1 MKLVLNDGTEISIRK
16 FTREYAAN
24 QVNKLRLNITA
35 NYETPEVFDD
45 VSEGVQKEMN
55 TKGLRIVDDDG
66 TEIEFKNY
74 VVENVLE
81 IHDGM
86 SNDIL
91 IRAYKEVEETTEEVP
106 GVAIPDPNEETAT
119 EATETTGEDS
129 TDVADVDTTE
139 DSTEE

>member
-24 QVNKLRLNITA
+24 QANKLRLNITA

-45 VSEGVQKEMN
+45 ISEGVQKEMN
-55 TKGLRIVDDDG
+55 AKGLRIVDDDG
-66 TEIEFKNY
+66 TELEFKNY

-91 IRAYKEVEETTEEVP
+91 IRAYKDAEEAAEEEVP
-106 GVAIPDPNEETAT
+106 GVAIPDTNEDT
-119 EATETTGEDS
+119 S
-129 TDVADVDTTE
+129 TDE
-139 DSTEE
+139 STEETTEE

>member
-1 MKLVLNDGTEISIRK
+1 MKLVLNDGTEITIRK

-35 NYETPEVFDD
+35 NYDTPEVFDD
-45 VSEGVQKEMN
+45 VSEGVQKDMN
-55 TKGLRIVDDDG
+55 AKGLRIVDDDG
-66 TEIEFKNY
+66 TELEFKNY

-91 IRAYKEVEETTEEVP
+91 IRAYKEVEETTEEAP
-106 GVAIPDPNEETAT
+106 GVAIPDPNEETETTDATDTEPSEDAT
-119 EATETTGEDS
+119 EE
-129 TDVADVDTTE
+129 
-139 DSTEE
+139 STEE

>member
-1 MKLVLNDGTEISIRK
+1 MKLVLNDGTEIAIRK

-45 VSEGVQKEMN
+45 ISEGVQKDMN
-55 TKGLRIVDDDG
+55 AKGLRIIDDDK
-66 TEIEFKNY
+66 TEIEFENY

-86 SNDIL
+86 SNDVL
-91 IRAYKEVEETTEEVP
+91 IRAYKDTEEAAEEVP
-106 GVAIPDPNEETAT
+106 GVAIPDP
-119 EATETTGEDS
+119 
-129 TDVADVDTTE
+129 
-139 DSTEE
+139 TEE

>member
-1 MKLVLNDGTEISIRK
+1 MELVLNDGTEITIRK

-45 VSEGVQKEMN
+45 VSDGVQKDMN
-55 TKGLRIVDDDG
+55 AKGLRIVDDDG
-66 TEIEFKNY
+66 TELEFKGY

-91 IRAYKEVEETTEEVP
+91 IRAYKDTEAVEEVP
-106 GVAIPDPNEETAT
+106 GEAIPDPNDEIAT
-119 EATETTGEDS
+119 EEL
-129 TDVADVDTTE
+129 
-139 DSTEE
+139 TEE